1 MALVDDL
8 FTELNNK
15 NILFEI
21 DKDPE
26 DNRIFIVKTQS
37 TLLAIGVEVE
47 DEINSS
53 KLPFG
58 NLKNDYLER
67 LHDFY
72 FQLAEP
78 LNGISK
84 DPKKD
89 GKLSFIFFFIS
100 KNYIVLDPDFWGEWI
115 CYEPEDN
122 LNKFFIELSNHPELR
137 TEEQKKEDE
146 IDELKSNVYSL
157 EQKVLKY
164 TNTNEKLEQSLSY
177 MRNSKE
183 TLEKENK
190 EMEYQMYSENIIK
203 ENLQKEVE
211 YLKNIV
217 KSKTISRL
225 SDKQIE
231 YLKNRGGFPVRIE
244 LELLFPSLIM
254 EFNNFTYRNWG
265 TSGDAMPVPV
275 TEFLEINEYGKP
287 SELTLELLTNV
298 PNFPGFIS
306 EKDTMIVHLIGSISI
321 TMEDFDITT

>member
-8 FTELNNK
+8 FKELKNK
-15 NILFEI
+15 NIFFEI

-37 TLLAIGVEVE
+37 TLLAIGVEVA

-58 NLKNDYLER
+58 NLKNDYLKR

-100 KNYIVLDPDFWGEWI
+100 ENHIVLDPDFWGEWTR
-115 CYEPEDN
+115 YDPEDN
-122 LNKFFIELSNHPELR
+122 LNKFFIELSQHPELR
-137 TEEQKKEDE
+137 TKEQKMEDE
-146 IDELKSNVYSL
+146 IDELKSNFYSL
-157 EQKVLKY
+157 EQEVLKY

-177 MRNSKE
+177 IRNSKE

-190 EMEYQMYSENIIK
+190 KMEEEIYSENIIK
-203 ENLQKEVE
+203 EKLQKEVD
-211 YLKNIV
+211 YLKSIV
-217 KSKTISRL
+217 KAKTISRL

-231 YLKNRGGFPVRIE
+231 FLKNRGGFPLRIE
-244 LELLFPSLIM
+244 LELMFPSVILAFYNR
-254 EFNNFTYRNWG
+254 ESRQWG
-265 TSGDAMPVPV
+265 SSGDWLPIPI
-275 TEFLEINEYGKP
+275 TDFLEIDEYGNA
-287 SELTLELLTNV
+287 SILTLEQLTKI
-298 PNFPGFIS
+298 PNFPGLIS
-306 EKDTMIVHLIGSISI
+306 EKGTMIVHLIGSISI

>member
-1 MALVDDL
+1 MGLIDDL
-8 FTELNNK
+8 FTELKNK

-26 DNRIFIVKTQS
+26 NNRIFIVKTQS

-53 KLPFG
+53 TKFG
-58 NLKNDYLER
+58 ISKGDYLKR
-67 LHDFY
+67 LNDFY

-84 DPKKD
+84 DP
-89 GKLSFIFFFIS
+89 GRTGRLSFIFFFIS
-100 KNYIVLDPDFWGEWI
+100 ENHIVLDPDFWGEWI
-115 CYEPEDN
+115 CYDPEDN
-122 LNKFFIELSNHPELR
+122 LNKFFIKLSNHPELR

-164 TNTNEKLEQSLSY
+164 TDTNEKLEQSLSY
-177 MRNSKE
+177 IRNSKE

-190 EMEYQMYSENIIK
+190 KMQEEIYSENIIK
-203 ENLQKEVE
+203 EKLQKEVD
-211 YLKNIV
+211 YLKSIV
-217 KSKTISRL
+217 KAKTISRL

-231 YLKNRGGFPVRIE
+231 YLKNRGGFPLRIE

-287 SELTLELLTNV
+287 SELTLEKLTNV

-306 EKDTMIVHLIGSISI
+306 EKGSMKGHLIGSISI